1 MIISIIAAMAENRVI
16 GRGGAIPWDI
26 PDDRRRFRDLT
37 MGHPVIMGR
46 KTFESIGRP
55 LAGRMNII
63 LTRQPEYRKEDCRV
77 VHSLADALA
86 SSAGADEVFICGGEE
101 PYRLALPLADR
112 IYLTVIHEFCAG
124 DAFFPPIPAEFI
136 ETERSDAGSG
146 APCTFILYQR
156 VEQCKKPVL
165 PVSEQENDD

>member
-26 PDDRRRFRDLT
+26 SDDRRRFRKLT
-37 MGHPVIMGR
+37 MGHPIIMGR

-55 LAGRMNII
+55 LPGRSNII
-63 LTRQPEYRKEDCRV
+63 LTRLPEYRSEGCCV

-86 SSAGADEVFICGGEE
+86 AAAGADEVFICGGEE
-101 PYRLALPLADR
+101 LYRLALPLADR
-112 IYLTVIHEFCAG
+112 IYLTVVHRCYAG
-124 DAFFPPIPAEFI
+124 DAYFPSIPTAFV
-136 ETERSDAGSG
+136 ETERLDAGFE

-156 VEQCKKPVL
+156 QKE
-165 PVSEQENDD
+165 